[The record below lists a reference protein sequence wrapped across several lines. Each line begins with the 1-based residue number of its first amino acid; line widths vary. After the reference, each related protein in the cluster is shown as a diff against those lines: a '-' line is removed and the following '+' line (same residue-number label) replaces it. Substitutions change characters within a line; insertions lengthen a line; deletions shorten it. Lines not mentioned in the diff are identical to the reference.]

1 MTVGKTS
8 KERVL
13 AKMQTGSVN
22 PSKPLHSGNFSVR
35 WERRDVDGSKKVFFS
50 IEDYSERD
58 FSEPEPPRKEYTDK
72 DEFMS
77 VVAGKIGDFIK
88 EA

>member
-1 MTVGKTS
+1 MVAPGVGNPNCGYFNVRWDRREVDGKT
-8 KERVL
+8 
-13 AKMQTGSVN
+13 
-22 PSKPLHSGNFSVR
+22 
-35 WERRDVDGSKKVFFS
+35 KVFFS
-50 IEDYSERD
+50 VEDDSERD
-58 FSEPEPPRKEYTDK
+58 YSKPPPVKKEYTDK